1 MHSIERLYES
11 VYLEESKKF
20 DFDQLIQQV
29 KTESQTFSDLSY
41 VPQHI
46 VDLMKKAGFFRVSV
60 PRIFGGNAGNPIPFL
75 QSLEKL
81 AAVDGSAAWVA
92 SFGSSNYYLA
102 ALPKA
107 TQEIIY
113 QNGPDQ
119 IFAGGLFPVQPAE
132 SLNGGWQ
139 VNGKWKFSSGCK
151 TADWLGVGICESNAS
166 GFQDRPRTA
175 IFPKH
180 HVEIA
185 ENWNVFGME
194 GTGSHDLKITNKFV
208 SEDWT
213 FIRGA
218 KAVIDEPLYHI
229 PTVAFSGQVHTVVA
243 LGLAYAAIQELLNI
257 CQGQTTTGAPKLADR
272 AYFRIGLSK
281 NAASFLS
288 ARGYFYDICHRVW
301 QEIEKGHEINKALE
315 NEMRLSATYAAHLC
329 ADVVK
334 NCYSISGI
342 NSIFMSQR
350 MQKILRDVLVITQHA
365 HINESVFDGAGA
377 IMTNTTPFKGY
388 L

>member
-1 MHSIERLYES
+1 MYTIERLYES
-11 VYLEESKKF
+11 VYLEEGKKAEL
-20 DFDQLIQQV
+20 DQLIETV
-29 KTESQTFSDLSY
+29 KQESASFSELSY
-41 VPQHI
+41 VPQPI

-60 PRIFGGNAGNPIPFL
+60 PKIFGGNAGNPIPFL

-81 AAVDGSAAWVA
+81 ASVDGSSAWVA
-92 SFGSSNYYLA
+92 SFGSSNYYLT
-102 ALPKA
+102 ALPI
-107 TQEIIY
+107 EIQKTIY
-113 QNGPDQ
+113 KDGPDQ

-132 SLNGGWQ
+132 ALNGGWN
-139 VNGKWKFSSGCK
+139 VSGTWKFSSGCK
-151 TADWLGVGICESNAS
+151 TADWLGVGICEANAG
-166 GFQDRPRTA
+166 GFQDKPRTV

-180 HVEIA
+180 QVEIS
-185 ENWNVFGME
+185 ENWDVFGME
-194 GTGSHDLKITNKFV
+194 GTGSHDLKINNQFV
-208 SEDWT
+208 TEEWS

-218 KAVIDEPLYHI
+218 PALVDEPLYHI

-243 LGLAYAAIQELLNI
+243 LGLAYAAIQELLKI

-272 AYFRIGLSK
+272 AYFRMALSK

-288 ARGYFYDICHRVW
+288 ARSYFYEICDRVW
-301 QEIEKGHEINKALE
+301 QEIEKGNEITKALE
-315 NEMRLSATYAAHLC
+315 NEMRLSATYAAHLS

-342 NSIFMSQR
+342 NSIFKRQK

-377 IMTNTTPFKGY
+377 VMTHTEPFRGY
-388 L
+388 I